1 MSDSNFSSF
10 RSFLAKKQTVVAGT
24 IWITLFTFGS
34 KLLGF
39 VRQMITGALFGT
51 TRPFDAVIIAQQ
63 PAGFIATIIA
73 SSFATIAIPLYLEEK
88 SKNGDESAR
97 QFARSLLSF
106 ISIFLIIFGVALF
119 LFPTIFVRI
128 FAPGFPKSTLIL
140 ASKYLKI
147 FSIFPLL
154 TGLVNMFGT
163 FLRAERMFF
172 QYSFATF
179 TFNIFAIATLVLLAP
194 TMGAGA
200 YAMAFVIGNIFIA
213 LFSYLFGKRI
223 WTAFPFSKPFT
234 PQVLKAFYLASPL
247 FISIMVGTI
256 NSIID
261 KAFASMLPIGTI
273 SALTYSFAIVT
284 VVVSLVSTGIIS
296 SSFTSISES
305 ASFLD
310 DTSIKDKAR
319 RVNELIINAL
329 SPIAAFSIAA
339 APWIIAIVYQRGQF
353 THLSTLNTSTALIGY
368 APMILTMP
376 INAMLANI
384 YIAKKHTLRL
394 TLLSIPFILLNAAGD
409 YLLMGAFKQAGI
421 AAASSIVGIVWAIT
435 LTMDLKFHYKISHL
449 FSSKIILPIILSIIY
464 VYIFMFPLANI
475 QNFYKLIMEIAVST
489 AMVLFFV
496 RNEVGM
502 MLKKFTGNKSQ

>member
-1 MSDSNFSSF
+1 MNSLKSKFQDSIN
-10 RSFLAKKQTVVAGT
+10 KKQTVVAGT

-63 PAGFIATIIA
+63 PAGFIAEIIA

-106 ISIFLIIFGVALF
+106 ISIFLIIFGVVLF

-128 FAPGFPKSTLIL
+128 FAPGFPESTLIL
-140 ASKYLKI
+140 ASEYLKI

-172 QYSFATF
+172 QYSFASF
-179 TFNIFAIATLVLLAP
+179 TFNIFAIPTLVLLAP

-200 YAMAFVIGNIFIA
+200 YAMAFVIGNVFIA

-247 FISIMVGTI
+247 FISIMVGNI
-256 NSIID
+256 NNIVD
-261 KAFASMLPIGTI
+261 KAFASILPVGTI
-273 SALTYSFAIVT
+273 SALTYSFTIVT
-284 VVVSLVSTGIIS
+284 VIVGLASTGLIS
-296 SSFTSISES
+296 SSFTSLSES
-305 ASFLD
+305 ASLVD
-310 DTSIKDKAR
+310 DIALKDKAR

-329 SPIAAFSIAA
+329 SPVAAFSITA

-353 THLSTLNTSTALIGY
+353 THISTLNTSTALIGY
-368 APMILTMP
+368 APMILTTP

-394 TLLSIPFILLNAAGD
+394 TLLSIPFIP
-409 YLLMGAFKQAGI
+409 
-421 AAASSIVGIVWAIT
+421 
-435 LTMDLKFHYKISHL
+435 
-449 FSSKIILPIILSIIY
+449 SKCSGRLSAY
-464 VYIFMFPLANI
+464 GSV
-475 QNFYKLIMEIAVST
+475 
-489 AMVLFFV
+489 
-496 RNEVGM
+496 
-502 MLKKFTGNKSQ
+502 